1 MERPAGSFGSW
12 LLMKFHP
19 QPVAR
24 RSPAA
29 VAHLVLV
36 RSILVR
42 YLIIALLLSG
52 CTSITSVRG
61 RYAATLSPADIQQI
75 RRFAQ
80 KSPHLGH
87 TSFTFEVP
95 QRDEVHV
102 RTREYLELGS
112 EGEDFYVCRRNGR
125 WVVDK
130 RHPRLYTPERIV
142 VTS

>member
-1 MERPAGSFGSW
+1 
-12 LLMKFHP
+12 
-19 QPVAR
+19 
-24 RSPAA
+24 
-29 VAHLVLV
+29 
-36 RSILVR
+36 VR

-52 CTSITSVRG
+52 CTSITDVRG
-61 RYAATLSPADIQQI
+61 RYAATLSPSDIQQI
-75 RRFAQ
+75 RRLAQ

-87 TSFTFEVP
+87 TLFTFDVI

-102 RTREYLELGS
+102 RTREYLESGYD
-112 EGEDFYVCRRNGR
+112 GEDFYVCRRDSR